1 MKIANH
7 ANCTK
12 SVNLTGHNI
21 CHAKKEERANPVE
34 WEVKSRLWCS
44 EDDEDFKCVHAPTTP
59 LGSVR
64 SLAYYRSVPLVVTQ
78 EGLYPETQVALTR
91 KGRSKSSLRLG
102 LSITKQESNP
112 FFEPLTLESI
122 MSPTDKR
129 NASKWPRRREQI
141 FGKLCEERNKFQQCR
156 KPREK
161 YAALTI
167 KRNRNSFE
175 VTQP

>member
-1 MKIANH
+1 M
-7 ANCTK
+7 
-12 SVNLTGHNI
+12 
-21 CHAKKEERANPVE
+21 
-34 WEVKSRLWCS
+34 KSRLWCS

-112 FFEPLTLESI
+112 FFKLTAAKTENRLPWNRSCHLQTKEMQVNGRDDVNRFLVNCAKSGI
-122 MSPTDKR
+122 SFSSAG
-129 NASKWPRRREQI
+129 N
-141 FGKLCEERNKFQQCR
+141 
-156 KPREK
+156 REK
-161 YAALTI
+161 
-167 KRNRNSFE
+167 N
-175 VTQP
+175 TQL